1 MCTSKLFWIVVVA
14 GLIFTLTGGVSRLA
28 ADGTQTGVISG
39 SVLDAAGNAVQG
51 VEVLAAGPQ
60 VQRRGLTDAA
70 GRFRFP
76 ALGVGSYRVTAELLG
91 LSAAAEMVSV
101 HVSQSTDVQLQLREP
116 GAAAVP
122 PEVEDWIQV
131 VAEAPIVD
139 RFDNRVGATISLEFL
154 DQLPVQR
161 FYQSVALLLPG
172 VNGGEDGNPNVSGAL
187 RSSNLFLIDGVDT
200 TDPTTG
206 LFGLNVG
213 FEAIDQ
219 VEVTTAAAPATYSR
233 ASGAV
238 INVVTRSGSNE
249 FSGVARVL
257 SSNNDWN
264 DDYDYP
270 ASVVD
275 HIQSQVDA
283 ANAGPDNIDSSL
295 ALALGGPIILD
306 HLWFFGAFEDTT
318 RSFLQPSEQQGL
330 WNEDNQL
337 DSTTIKLSWQANPQ
351 NSIELQHTADS
362 AVGTVFSP
370 FNDNPA
376 ENRLP
381 SGGASN
387 SGNRG
392 IEPIPG
398 DLFALQDGAQ
408 DGRFTK
414 LQWNGVLSQK
424 NSFALTLAHQ
434 DRELTRSG
442 RNSSGVTFDAPHL
455 SFDLEPFEDGGAFVD
470 RLVLFNG
477 SVQEGTSMRP
487 RDQGNLAFNS
497 FFAAA
502 GADHELQVGVDYQT
516 TESERNFQVPGRAG
530 VDRTT
535 GMPVTGQL
543 FLDLDFDDACFFF
556 GECQSFDSASGTFPP
571 FSFFNF
577 LPRPVHRSE
586 EETLAVYASDS
597 ISWDRLVITVGA
609 RFEATEGKDTFGGT
623 VVDDDSIVPRLSLS
637 WDPIGDNRTLLT
649 AGWGRYSEPFLQAYV
664 DTFEQQDSISGYV
677 DYEWLG
683 DEFCFG
689 EDPTNLDSFC
699 WQAVDVVPFFR
710 VQPADPNARLDRS
723 SVDEFVIGFKRQLTP
738 LTGLSL
744 NYIDRKWQDL
754 WDDVLTPVDGNVVT
768 DVRNL
773 DQARR
778 EYRAVQLLVQRR
790 FANNWQLLGSYTW
803 SEAVGNLFTNDGL
816 DTFADF
822 QDLTDVNVVNRFG
835 PAPYDRPHQLGVF
848 GTYQIPFGR
857 SLVSLGSSMRYRDGV
872 PFQRE
877 RDDQFGVRFL
887 TPRGSE
893 RLSGTFQWDIS
904 ADLAVKVLRELELE
918 VRAEIFNL
926 TNDSQQLAA
935 DSEVD
940 FGRFG
945 LPRTVRDLQAPRSY
959 RLTLGLRF

>member
-1 MCTSKLFWIVVVA
+1 MRTFKLLRAGVVLA
-14 GLIFTLTGGVSRLA
+14 LLIAVGWATRVS

-39 SVLDAAGNAVQG
+39 TVLDAAGNAVQG

-60 VQRRGLTDAA
+60 IQRRGLTGGD

-91 LSAAAEMVSV
+91 LSATAEMVAV
-101 HVSQSTDVQLQLREP
+101 HVSQNSDIQLQLREP
-116 GAAAVP
+116 GTAEA
-122 PEVEDWIQV
+122 PEVEEWIQV

-161 FYQSVALLLPG
+161 FYQSVTLLLPG
-172 VNGGEDGNPNVSGAL
+172 VSGGEDGNPNVSGAL

-206 LFGLNVG
+206 LFGLNLG

-219 VEVTTAAAPATYSR
+219 VEVTTAAAPASYSR

-249 FSGVARVL
+249 FSGVARL
-257 SSNNDWN
+257 LTSNNTWN
-264 DDYDYP
+264 EDYDYP
-270 ASVVD
+270 ATVID
-275 HIQSQVDA
+275 HIRPQVDA

-295 ALALGGPIILD
+295 ALALGGPIVLD

-337 DSTTIKLSWQANPQ
+337 DSTTIKLSWQASPQ
-351 NSIELQHTADS
+351 HGVEVQHTADS
-362 AVGTVFSP
+362 AAGTTFSP
-370 FNDNPA
+370 FSDNPA

-381 SGGASN
+381 SGGAST
-387 SGNRG
+387 SGGRG
-392 IEPIPG
+392 LEPFPG
-398 DLFALQDGAQ
+398 DLFALQNAAQ

-414 LQWNGVLSQK
+414 LQWNAVLSQK
-424 NSFALTLAHQ
+424 NSFALTLAQQ
-434 DRELTRSG
+434 DRELTQSG
-442 RNSSGVTFDAPHL
+442 RNSSGLTFDAPHL
-455 SFDLEPFEDGGAFVD
+455 AFDIAPFDGGAFID

-477 SVQEGTSMRP
+477 SVQEGSAKRP

-497 FFAAA
+497 FFEAA
-502 GADHELQVGVDYQT
+502 GADHELQLGIDYQK
-516 TESERNFQVPGRAG
+516 TESERDFQTPGQAGIDRA
-530 VDRTT
+530 T
-535 GMPVTGQL
+535 GRPVTGQL
-543 FLDLDFDDACFFF
+543 FLDLDFSDECFFF
-556 GECQSFDSASGTFPP
+556 GQCQPSFNSATGTFQP

-577 LPRPVHRSE
+577 LRRPVRRSE
-586 EETLAVYASDS
+586 EETSAFYVSDT
-597 ISWDRLVITVGA
+597 ISWDRLVVTIGA
-609 RFEATEGKDTFGGT
+609 RYETTEGTDSLGGT

-637 WDPIGDNRTLLT
+637 WDPIGDSRTLLT
-649 AGWGRYSEPFLQAYV
+649 AAWGRYSEPFLQAYV
-664 DTFEQQDSISGYV
+664 DTFEQQDSISGYI
-677 DYEWLG
+677 DYEWRI
-683 DEFCFG
+683 DDNFCFG

-699 WQAVDVVPFFR
+699 WEQVDFVGIIP
-710 VQPADPNARLDRS
+710 VQPADPNATLSRS
-723 SVDEFVIGFKRQLTP
+723 TVDELVVGFKRQLTP

-744 NYIDRKWQDL
+744 NYIDRTWRDL
-754 WDDVLTPVDGNVVT
+754 WDDVLTPTDDGGVVT

-773 DQARR
+773 AEARR

-790 FANNWQLLGSYTW
+790 FADNWQLLGSYTW
-803 SEAVGNLFTNDGL
+803 SEASGNLFTNDGL

-822 QDLTDVNVVNRFG
+822 QDVIDVNLVNRFG

-848 GTYQIPFGR
+848 GTYKIPLGR
-857 SLVSLGSSMRYRDGV
+857 SLVSLGSSLRYRDGV
-872 PFQRE
+872 PYQRE
-877 RDDQFGVRFL
+877 RDEPGGVRFL

-893 RLSGTFQWDIS
+893 RLSGIFQWDIS
-904 ADLAVKVLRELELE
+904 ADWAIKVLRELELE
-918 VRAEIFNL
+918 VRGEIFNL
-926 TNDSQQLAA
+926 TNDSQQLTAESA
-935 DSEVD
+935 TDS
-940 FGRFG
+940 GRFG
-945 LPRTVRDLQAPRSY
+945 LPSSVRDLQAPRSY